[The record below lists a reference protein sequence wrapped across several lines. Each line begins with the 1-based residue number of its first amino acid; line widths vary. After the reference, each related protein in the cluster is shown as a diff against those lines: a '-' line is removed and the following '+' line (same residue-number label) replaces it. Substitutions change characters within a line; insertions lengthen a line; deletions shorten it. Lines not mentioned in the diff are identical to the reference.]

1 MKPAINLRKYDVLLV
16 LGFALFFAVGTAN
29 AQSRQQARDCTRFA
43 QCDLNGDGFIGQNE
57 FRNGNLSGFDKD
69 GDGLLSRKEYRTM
82 NKSQKADK
90 GQGQGQ
96 GRQMKG
102 QGNGQGQRVNAK
114 GGCDGQGPG
123 LQKGYRQGSGQGM
136 RGQGRASGRGRG

>member
-90 GQGQGQ
+90 GQGQG
-96 GRQMKG
+96 RQMKG